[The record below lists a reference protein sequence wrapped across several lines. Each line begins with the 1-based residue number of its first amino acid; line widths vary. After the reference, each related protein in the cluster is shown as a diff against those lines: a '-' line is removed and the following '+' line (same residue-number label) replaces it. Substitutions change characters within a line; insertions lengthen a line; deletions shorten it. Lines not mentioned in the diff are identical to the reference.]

1 MCNQRHQEMVDLPK
15 SLTIPGAK
23 FEDTF
28 RYLVE
33 NCEYGDVENAEA
45 FIQEKVDIAKAFESH
60 YVEHIRA
67 NGQVISIEAA
77 PFPQNDW
84 ATVYTGITQTKK
96 R

>member
-1 MCNQRHQEMVDLPK
+1 MVDLPK

-33 NCEYGDVENAEA
+33 NGEYGDVENAEA
-45 FIQEKVDIAKAFESH
+45 FIQEKVDIAKAFEPH

-67 NGQVISIEAA
+67 NGHVISIKAA
-77 PFPQNDW
+77 PLQQDDG
-84 ATVYTGITQTKK
+84 ATVYTDITQTKK
-96 R
+96 Q